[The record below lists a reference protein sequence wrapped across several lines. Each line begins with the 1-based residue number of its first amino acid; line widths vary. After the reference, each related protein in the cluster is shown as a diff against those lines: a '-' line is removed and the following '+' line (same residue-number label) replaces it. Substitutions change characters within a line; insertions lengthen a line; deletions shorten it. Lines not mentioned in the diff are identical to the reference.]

1 MGLVAPKALLFDW
14 DNTLV
19 DTWPCIG
26 KATNITRAAFGLDP
40 WTPAEMRQ
48 HIAGSLRDTFP
59 RIYGDRWEEARET
72 YLKAFA
78 AIHLDMLQALSC
90 AEQLLRAAGTK
101 GLYMGVVSNKTGTY
115 LRAEASHLG
124 WTGLFGKL
132 VGAQDAARDK
142 PDPAP
147 VHLALAGS
155 GIAPGPEVWFIGDAP
170 IDAACGKAAGC
181 TTIGMGPEPWTEPK
195 ADHHVADCAALAALL
210 DSFAPPLNPG

>member
-1 MGLVAPKALLFDW
+1 MGLIRPKALIFDW

-40 WTPAEMRQ
+40 WTPAEMRL

-59 RIYGDRWEEARET
+59 RIYGNRWEEARET

-78 AIHLDMLQALSC
+78 AIHLDMLQALNS
-90 AEQLLRAAGTK
+90 AEQLLRAAGGK
-101 GLYMGVVSNKTGTY
+101 GIYLGVVSNKTGTY

-124 WTGLFGKL
+124 WTSLFGRL
-132 VGAQDAARDK
+132 VGAQDAERDK

-147 VHLALAGS
+147 VHLALSGS
-155 GIAPGPEVWFIGDAP
+155 GIGPGPDVWFIGDAP

-181 TTIGMGPEPWTEPK
+181 TTIGVGPEAWDTPK
-195 ADHHVADCAALAALL
+195 ADHHVPDCAALAALI
-210 DSFAPPLNPG
+210 DGFGPP

>member
-1 MGLVAPKALLFDW
+1 MGLIRPKALLFDW

-26 KATNITRAAFGLDP
+26 KATNITRTAFGLDP
-40 WTPAEMRQ
+40 WTPAEMRA
-48 HIAGSLRDTFP
+48 HVAGSLRDTFP

-78 AIHLDMLQALSC
+78 AIHLDMLQVLAG
-90 AEQLLRAAGTK
+90 AEQLLNAARTK
-101 GLYMGVVSNKTGTY
+101 GFHLGVVSNKTGMY
-115 LRAEASHLG
+115 LRAEAAHLG

-132 VGAQDAARDK
+132 VGAQDAERDK

-147 VHLALAGS
+147 VHLALSGS
-155 GIAPGPEVWFIGDAP
+155 GIAAGPEVWFIGDAP

-181 TTIGMGPEPWTEPK
+181 TTIGVGPRAWDTPK
-195 ADHHVADCAALAALL
+195 ADHHVADCAALARLL
-210 DSFAPPLNPG
+210 DSFAH

>member
-1 MGLVAPKALLFDW
+1 MGLVRPHALLFDW

-26 KATNITRAAFGLDP
+26 KATNITRTAFGLEP
-40 WTPAEMRQ
+40 WTAAEMRA
-48 HIAGSLRDTFP
+48 HVAGSLRDTFP
-59 RIYGDRWEEARET
+59 RIYGHRWEEARET

-78 AIHLDMLQALSC
+78 AIHLDMLQALAS
-90 AEQLLRAAGTK
+90 AEQLLRAARAA
-101 GLYMGVVSNKTGTY
+101 GLYMGVVSNKTGSY

-132 VGAQDAARDK
+132 VGAQDAERDK

-155 GIAPGPEVWFIGDAP
+155 GIAAGPAVWFIGDAP

-181 TTIGMGPEPWTEPK
+181 TTIGVGPQAWNDPK

-210 DSFAPPLNPG
+210 DGFGPPRASG

>member
-1 MGLVAPKALLFDW
+1 MGLVRPKALLFDW

-40 WTPAEMRQ
+40 WTPADMRK
-48 HIAGSLRDTFP
+48 HVAGSLRDTFP

-78 AIHLDMLQALSC
+78 AIHLDMLQALGC

-101 GLYMGVVSNKTGTY
+101 GLYVGVVSNKTGTY

-124 WTGLFGKL
+124 WTGLFGRL
-132 VGAQDAARDK
+132 VGAQDAERDK

-147 VHLALAGS
+147 VHMALAGS
-155 GIAPGPEVWFIGDAP
+155 GITAGPEVWFIGDAP

-181 TTIGMGPEPWTEPK
+181 TTIGVGPVAWNEPK

-210 DSFAPPLNPG
+210 DGFGPTT